1 MSRDP
6 RYDILFDSVQ
16 IGPLKTKNR
25 FYQVPHCN
33 GMGHQFPSSMAEM
46 RGIKAE
52 GGWGVVCTEETEIH
66 YSSEHTPVIEGRLW
80 DDRDIPTFEKMT
92 SKIHEH
98 GSLAGLQLAYTGF
111 TSPNHFSREIP
122 MAPSIIPAEG
132 SIPVQARA
140 MDKADIKALRKWH
153 VDAAIRG
160 KKAGFD
166 IIYNYAG
173 HAMTIQMHFLSRQ
186 TNLRTDEY
194 GGSLENRVR
203 LFKEIMSDIKDAVG
217 DSCAVAVRFAVDEL
231 LGSGGIT
238 CDGEGRDVVEMLAEV
253 PDLWDVNLSE
263 WSNDSL
269 PSRWGE
275 MGSQDSYTKF
285 VKEVTGKPVVG
296 VGRYTSPDKMVSLI
310 KSGHLDLIGAAR
322 PSIADPFLPKKIEE
336 GRIEDIRECI
346 GCNICVSADFIC
358 APLRCTQN
366 PTMGEEWR
374 RGWHPE
380 KIAEK
385 KSDDS
390 VLIIGAGPSGLEA
403 AQAAG
408 KRGYNVIL
416 AEASTALGGRVARE
430 SRLPGLAEWGR
441 VRDYREGQ
449 LHKLP
454 NVEIYMDSHL
464 NASQILEFGFEHVA
478 IATGAKWARDGRGKS
493 NHHPISISDDATI
506 LTPDDIM
513 DGKEIIGSVILF
525 DDDHFY
531 MGGVLAE
538 KLRADG
544 HEVTFVT
551 PFADVSNWTHF
562 TLEQERIQARL
573 LKMGVKIM
581 PHKNIASIRKGEV
594 DLACVFT
601 EETETLNA
609 NNILLATMKYPTDTL
624 YEDLMADP
632 AKLEAAGIKT
642 VTRIGDN
649 LSAGTIA
656 AAVWSGHRFAREL
669 DEEKTEDVPFKRE
682 LPGQAF
688 Y

>member
-1 MSRDP
+1 MPRDP
-6 RYDILFDSVQ
+6 RYDILFDSVE
-16 IGPLKTKNR
+16 IGPVKTKNR

-66 YSSEHTPVIEGRLW
+66 YSSEHTPIIEGRLW
-80 DDRDIPTFEKMT
+80 DDRDIPTFERMT
-92 SKIHEH
+92 SKIHDH

-111 TSPNHFSREIP
+111 TSPNHYSREIP

-153 VDAAIRG
+153 VEAALRG

-173 HAMTIQMHFLSRQ
+173 HDMTIQMHFLSKRI
-186 TNLRTDEY
+186 NHRTDEY

-217 DSCAVAVRFAVDEL
+217 DTCAVAVRFAVDEL

-238 CDGEGRDVVEMLAEV
+238 CDGEGREVVEMLAEV

-263 WSNDSL
+263 WANDSL

-275 MGSQDSYTKF
+275 TGNQDSYTKF
-285 VKEVTGKPVVG
+285 VKQVTGKPVVG

-336 GRIEDIRECI
+336 GRLEDIRECI

-380 KIAEK
+380 KIAKK
-385 KSDDS
+385 KSNDS
-390 VLIIGAGPSGLEA
+390 VLIIGAGPAGLEA

-416 AEASTALGGRVARE
+416 AESGIDLGGRVTKE

-464 NASQILEFGFEHVA
+464 DTSQILEFSFQHVA

-493 NHHPISISDDATI
+493 NHYPINISPDAMI
-506 LTPDDIM
+506 YTPDDLM
-513 DGKEIIGSVILF
+513 DGQTIKGSVVLF

-531 MGGVLAE
+531 MGGILAE
-538 KLRADG
+538 KLRTEG
-544 HEVTFVT
+544 HDVTFVT

-573 LKMGVKIM
+573 LKMGVKIL
-581 PHKNIASIRKGEV
+581 PHKNIGAIRKGEV
-594 DLACVFT
+594 DLECVFT
-601 EETETLNA
+601 EETETLHADNV
-609 NNILLATMKYPTDTL
+609 LLLTMKYPSDTI
-624 YEDLMADP
+624 YEELMAAPD
-632 AKLEAAGIKT
+632 KLKEAGIKT

-669 DEEKTEDVPFKRE
+669 DEPISEDVPFKRE
-682 LPGQAF
+682 LPGQLVV
-688 Y
+688 